1 MKTITVK
8 SIPDDVYE
16 RLRQSATENHRSINS
31 EIIVCIERSVQS
43 RKHTSTDL
51 ILAKAREMR
60 AQTKAHL
67 LTHDEFNEMKNAGRR

>member
-1 MKTITVK
+1 MKTIIVK
-8 SIPDDVYE
+8 NIPEDLYE

-43 RKHTSTDL
+43 RKHSSTDS

-60 AQTKAHL
+60 TRTKAPL

>member
-8 SIPDDVYE
+8 SIPDDLYE

-31 EIIVCIERSVQS
+31 EIIICIERSVQS
-43 RKHTSTDL
+43 RKHISTDR

-60 AQTKAHL
+60 ARTKAHL
-67 LTHDEFNEMKNAGRR
+67 LTHDEFNEMKNAGRL